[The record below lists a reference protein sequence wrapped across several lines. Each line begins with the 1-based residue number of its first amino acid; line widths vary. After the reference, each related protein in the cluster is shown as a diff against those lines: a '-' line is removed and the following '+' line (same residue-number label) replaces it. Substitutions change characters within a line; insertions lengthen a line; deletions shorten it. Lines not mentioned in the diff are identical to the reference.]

1 MWVLLNYFRQ
11 KEVGLMKSNLKHKD
25 QEKKQTPVYECST
38 CGALSDKSQ
47 QCCGQ
52 PMERKNRRIP
62 QDDMAE

>member
-1 MWVLLNYFRQ
+1 
-11 KEVGLMKSNLKHKD
+11 MKSNLKHKD